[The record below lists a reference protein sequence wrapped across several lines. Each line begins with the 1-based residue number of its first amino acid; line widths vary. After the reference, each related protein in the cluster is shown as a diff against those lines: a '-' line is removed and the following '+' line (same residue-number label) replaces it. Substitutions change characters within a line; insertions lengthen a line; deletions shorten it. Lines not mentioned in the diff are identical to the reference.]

1 LYESFCEK
9 NTIVAAD
16 KEIAGMPGDVKQT
29 WIQTGYPHLAP
40 ASEQVPA
47 LDRSQRQAD
56 GMSGIG

>member
-1 LYESFCEK
+1 
-9 NTIVAAD
+9 
-16 KEIAGMPGDVKQT
+16 MPGDVKQT